1 MRVESQQRDGTTED
15 PITTSAG
22 GFRGIST
29 GGCGCDVGLGE
40 QVCGGGVEVGV
51 SAAPVWQGC
60 WNAAAFEAH

>member
-40 QVCGGGVEVGV
+40 QVCGGGVEVG
-51 SAAPVWQGC
+51 
-60 WNAAAFEAH
+60 